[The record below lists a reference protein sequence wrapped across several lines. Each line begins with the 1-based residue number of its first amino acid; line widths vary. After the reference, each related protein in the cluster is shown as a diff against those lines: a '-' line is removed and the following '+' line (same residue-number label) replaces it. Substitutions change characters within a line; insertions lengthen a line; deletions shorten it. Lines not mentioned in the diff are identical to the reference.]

1 MKLSTKSF
9 KISFSIMFKVL
20 IGVALF
26 YTFWGPMKPLRDV
39 TAEAL
44 STTASLIR
52 R

>member
-1 MKLSTKSF
+1 MF
-9 KISFSIMFKVL
+9 KIL

-26 YTFWGPMKPLRDV
+26 YTFWAPMKPLRVV

-52 R
+52 N